1 MIWLLFWQH
10 SQAIIFIKNGHPDWV
25 SGGCERDARDTNMI
39 NELRA
44 QSRGTGPEK
53 LTSAYF
59 WSPQTPTHFISGF
72 TKWMT
77 LQTYFS
83 TDLIPSKFGSYHVTF
98 FPISPRVSVIDCLI
112 PLDWFGSNCGELD
125 MVLFR
130 VLGHLSHFRLF
141 PNLLSLGVIIKTG
154 QPGAP
159 AREHKS

>member
-25 SGGCERDARDTNMI
+25 SGSCERDARDTNMR

-44 QSRGTGPEK
+44 QSRATGPEK

-72 TKWMT
+72 KKWMT

-83 TDLIPSKFGSYHVTF
+83 TDLIPSKVGSYHATF
-98 FPISPRVSVIDCLI
+98 FPISPRVSVIDCLLPTSWLI
-112 PLDWFGSNCGELD
+112 WFKLWGARHGLVLSVRPSQPLPFVSQ
-125 MVLFR
+125 
-130 VLGHLSHFRLF
+130 S
-141 PNLLSLGVIIKTG
+141 SLT
-154 QPGAP
+154 
-159 AREHKS
+159 RSDN